1 MNPIITASYYLTKG
15 GYTVYFSHSTDGSF
29 AIEDPRGV
37 LSKVILRKAS
47 ITKSTPLLTLSPS
60 FKSSEYLKDFGY
72 CLIFEEEEPKLW
84 LIPVSEFPTGQQS
97 IRLGDKFE
105 RYVVG
110 TELASSP
117 AENLRRSIQSK
128 IGAVGSIQQEDL
140 EDLLSMKLE

>member
-1 MNPIITASYYLTKG
+1 MIPVLTASYHLTKG
-15 GYTVYFSHSTDGSF
+15 GYTVYLPFSSERSF
-29 AIEDPRGV
+29 VIKDPRGI
-37 LSKVILRKAS
+37 LSEVIIRKAS
-47 ITKSTPLLTLSPS
+47 ITQSTPILTLSPS
-60 FKSSEYLKDFGY
+60 FKSSEYLKNFGY
-72 CLIFEEEEPKLW
+72 CLIVEEEEPKLW

-97 IRLGDKFE
+97 IRLGEKFE

-140 EDLLSMKLE
+140 EGLLSMNLE